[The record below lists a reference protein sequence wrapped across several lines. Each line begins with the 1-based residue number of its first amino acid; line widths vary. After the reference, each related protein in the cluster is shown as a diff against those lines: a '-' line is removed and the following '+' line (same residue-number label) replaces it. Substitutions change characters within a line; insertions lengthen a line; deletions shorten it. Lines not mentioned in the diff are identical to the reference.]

1 MRFLLGLFI
10 VSLPVFGQ
18 EVNLRNDREGT
29 SYYSSNSEQR
39 SISKALRQVD
49 PTQIVGAYDEV
60 QRELEPS
67 KLCSFDLHDSL
78 IKRLKSLNPRFTEVE
93 GAILYLRS
101 QNEFDDS
108 VTKLLL
114 QVNDIKTTKVWTKS
128 RDKLRIPSTQ
138 VLKSAFA
145 ILSKF
150 ESKLQN
156 SCFDDA
162 YKNLFGELVRLD
174 KNLYSSHVEGIFY
187 EAKRSNI
194 LSSSLYNSLEQARK
208 NELESSSLTLKSYYK
223 KIQSLRTQFPL
234 RDPEEK
240 SNFVTARADKQK
252 KSYRQHLLEN
262 YTDLQIVIMANVIKK
277 LRTRIESPRAE
288 ILIFDRSQQVET
300 IPLEPMERFRLAI
313 KLLRKEMSQLP
324 LNTFFQ
330 GRSPSYMDLMTAAY
344 EVGLIPASELE
355 EVAGLEDIWN
365 PKKTFWQKAG
375 IWIKTF
381 SSVATIAIPPPY
393 GFIPALVVVV
403 IEMTNGANNNNNNNN
418 DPSVLF

>member
-1 MRFLLGLFI
+1 MRIILGLLLFTLPAFGAE
-10 VSLPVFGQ
+10 VS
-18 EVNLRNDREGT
+18 LRNDREGA
-29 SYYSSNSEQR
+29 SFYSSQSDK
-39 SISKALRQVD
+39 KAIIKAIRQVD
-49 PTQIVGAYDEV
+49 QTQILGAYQEV
-60 QRELEPS
+60 ERKLETS

-78 IKRLKSLNPRFTEVE
+78 LKRLKSLNPKFSETE

-114 QVNDIKTTKVWTKS
+114 QVNEVKNTTVWAKS

-138 VLKSAFA
+138 ILNLSFG

-150 ESKLQN
+150 ESRLKTL
-156 SCFDDA
+156 CFDDA
-162 YKNLFGELVRLD
+162 YKNLFNEIVKLD
-174 KNLYSSHVEGIFY
+174 RKLNTSDVEGVLY
-187 EAKRSNI
+187 EAKRSNVI
-194 LSSSLYNSLEQARK
+194 SAQLYNSLEQARK
-208 NELESSSLTLKSYYK
+208 NELETNTLSLKTYYK
-223 KIQSLRTQFPL
+223 KIQSLRNQFPL

-240 SNFVTARADKQK
+240 SQFVTAKADKLK

-262 YTDLQIVIMANVIKK
+262 YSDIQIAIMADVIKK

-288 ILIFDRSQQVET
+288 ILIFDRSQGVET
-300 IPLEPMERFRLAI
+300 IPLDPMERFRLAI
-313 KLLRKEMSQLP
+313 KLLRKEMSLLS

-330 GRSPSYMDLMTAAY
+330 GRSPSYMDLMTAAF

-381 SSVATIAIPPPY
+381 SAVATIAIPPPY

-403 IEMTNGANNNNNNNN
+403 IEMTTGAKSNNTNN
-418 DPSVLF
+418 DPTVLF